1 MQSKTF
7 RDVLASYDTCEH
19 QKVFDLHGDKKVIEK
34 FDQREYPFPKSSF
47 KNITYWWLLEDGT
60 CIGLNENPNHG
71 VSLPYLGVRAM
82 RNFYQANILSHTPP
96 EAMTFL

>member
-19 QKVFDLHGDKKVIEK
+19 QKVFDLHGDKKVIER
-34 FDQREYPFPKSSF
+34 FDQREYPFPKASF

-60 CIGLNENPNHG
+60 AIGLNENPNTGASFPVVGHR
-71 VSLPYLGVRAM
+71 GVRI
-82 RNFYQANILSHTPP
+82 FYSSNRDAKRPKEIQL
-96 EAMTFL
+96 